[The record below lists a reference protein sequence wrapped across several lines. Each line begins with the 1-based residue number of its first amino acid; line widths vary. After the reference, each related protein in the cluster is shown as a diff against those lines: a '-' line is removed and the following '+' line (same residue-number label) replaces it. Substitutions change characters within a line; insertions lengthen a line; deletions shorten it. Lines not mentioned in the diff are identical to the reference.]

1 MGRSVEKDKVMNGRH
16 PTDESGARPRKAAS
30 QTNLTRREFCGR
42 LAGAALAA
50 APLHASAAGGSKLRY
65 ILSSP
70 MYGKAPLDI
79 IVPEV
84 RKTGAEHID
93 IWPAVHGN
101 QREQLQEMGPER
113 FAALLRQHDAKLG
126 CITRYDL
133 GPFGLKDEMAL
144 VRQLGGEVIVTGPKG
159 PKNLKGDD
167 LKKAVL
173 DFAEQMK
180 PHAEEAERQGVTIAI
195 ENHTGSLLH
204 DADGMR
210 HFAAAVK
217 SPRLGIAFA
226 PHHLPQDGA
235 MQGALVAELGPAVK
249 FYYAQQA
256 GWSTKAQ
263 PKDQEMLQMPGRGPL
278 DFGPSVAALRK
289 MSYPGFVEIFMHP
302 FPRGIPILEP
312 AAAVTEEINRS
323 RAYLEKL

>member
-1 MGRSVEKDKVMNGRH
+1 MNDRH
-16 PTDESGARPRKAAS
+16 PTDGGGARARKAA
-30 QTNLTRREFCGR
+30 TPAAWTRRAFCAR
-42 LAGAALAA
+42 VAGAALAA
-50 APLHASAAGGSKLRY
+50 TPLGARAAGGSKFRY

-113 FAALLRQHDAKLG
+113 FAALLRQHDVKLG

-159 PKNLKGDD
+159 PKGLTGGD

-173 DFAEQMK
+173 EFAEQMK

-195 ENHTGSLLH
+195 ENHTGSLLY

-210 HFAAAVK
+210 LFAAAVK
-217 SPRLGIAFA
+217 SARLGIAFA

-235 MQGALVAELGPAVK
+235 LQGALIDELGPAVK

-256 GWSTKAQ
+256 GWSRGPQ
-263 PKDQEMLQMPGRGPL
+263 PKEQEMLQMPGRGPL
-278 DFGPSVAALRK
+278 DFGPSAAALKK
-289 MSYPGFVEIFMHP
+289 MNYPGFVEIFMHP